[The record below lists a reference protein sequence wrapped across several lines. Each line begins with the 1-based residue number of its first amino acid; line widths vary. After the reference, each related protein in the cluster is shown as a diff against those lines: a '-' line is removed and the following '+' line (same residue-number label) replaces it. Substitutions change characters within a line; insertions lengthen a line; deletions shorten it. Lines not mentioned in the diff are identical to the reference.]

1 MGCGLVVAW
10 LCGHVTAASAQELRV
25 RAQSSPEIPDSA
37 SEPEGLV
44 TEPMDIE
51 RAVVFLDRHIG
62 AGGRTPGWYVD
73 FSNMIPGAGWISG
86 GPGYRQWYADDQI
99 FLDSS
104 AAVSWRW
111 YKTAQARVELPTLAH
126 SRMALGSQ
134 VRWQDFTQ
142 VNFFGEGAAS
152 LESWRSE
159 YRLTSTN
166 LVGYA
171 TVRPLRSVGIDAE
184 VGWLKPSI
192 LPRGGTFQAERPDTR
207 DLFPRDIV
215 FARGDQPTF
224 ILTELSMTADTRDFP
239 GHPLRGGLYRAAA
252 TRYVDRTGA
261 VFSFRRYEAEAAHF
275 LPVGGGRVVLAL
287 HGWIAGS
294 DTNDGQLVPFY
305 LQPSLGGHNTLRSY
319 ADYRFHDR
327 NVALLN
333 IETRVALMRHL
344 DAAAFV
350 DAGNVAARISNLN
363 LEKRSYGA
371 GLRLHSRQ
379 QTFGRIDVA
388 RGAEGWRFLL
398 RLSEPINL
406 ARAAQRTA
414 AVPFVP

>member
-1 MGCGLVVAW
+1 
-10 LCGHVTAASAQELRV
+10 
-25 RAQSSPEIPDSA
+25 
-37 SEPEGLV
+37 
-44 TEPMDIE
+44 MDIE
-51 RAVVFLDRHIG
+51 RSVMFLDRHIG

-73 FSNMIPGAGWISG
+73 FANMIPGAGWISG

-99 FLDSS
+99 FLDGS

-126 SRMALGSQ
+126 SRITLGSQ
-134 VRWQDFTQ
+134 VRWQDFAQ

-159 YRLTSTN
+159 HRLTSTN

-171 TVRPLRSVGIDAE
+171 TVRPLQSVGIDAE
-184 VGWLKPSI
+184 IGWLKPSI

-207 DLFPRDIV
+207 DLFPRDLV
-215 FARGDQPTF
+215 FARADQPMF
-224 ILTELSMTADTRDFP
+224 MHSELSITADTRDFP
-239 GHPLRGGLYRAAA
+239 GHALRGGLYRAAA
-252 TRYVDRTGA
+252 TRYIDGSGD
-261 VFSFRRYEAEAAHF
+261 VFSFTRYEAEAAHF
-275 LPVGGGRVVLAL
+275 VPFGRGRLVLAL

-294 DTNDGQLVPFY
+294 ETSDGQFVPFY

-319 ADYRFHDR
+319 ADFRFHDR
-327 NVALLN
+327 NVLLLN
-333 IETRVALMRHL
+333 IETRVALMTHL
-344 DAAAFV
+344 DAAVFV
-350 DAGNVAARISNLN
+350 DAGNVAARVGNLN

-379 QTFGRIDVA
+379 QTYGRIDIA
-388 RGAEGWRFLL
+388 RGAEGWRFLA
-398 RLSEPINL
+398 RLTDPINL
-406 ARAAQRTA
+406 TRASQRTA